1 MAKLRKVFHDSEK
14 EWLNCDSKET
24 RREKRREYVEKRRK
38 YKKAVSRAKRKFD
51 EDRQVKLEKL
61 IRSPRKWWA
70 EVRKLG
76 LIGGKKKDM
85 TGRVYDEGGVIRQG
99 KEAVEVWRSYFEKVL
114 NEGGNSEDQG
124 GGVVLGGESSWIDE
138 GITREEV
145 EQALGK
151 LKAEGGA
158 RNRRPNSRNGWQQ
171 GVSGLLALPL
181 QLVLGQWD
189 DPHRMEK
196 ERNCTHTKKKSKV
209 CVQDG

>member
-1 MAKLRKVFHDSEK
+1 MCKFSRELAKLRKVFHDSEK

-24 RREKRREYVEKRRK
+24 KREKRREYVEKKRK

-51 EDRQVKLEKL
+51 DGKQVRLEKL

-85 TGRVYDEGGVIRQG
+85 TGRVYDEGGVLRQG
-99 KEAVEVWRSYFEKVL
+99 KEAVEMWRSYFEKVL

-124 GGVVLGGESSWIDE
+124 GGDVLGGESSWIDE

-151 LKAEGGA
+151 LKWRAAPGTDGLTAEMV
-158 RNRRPNSRNGWQQ
+158 SRKK
-171 GVSGLLALPL
+171 
-181 QLVLGQWD
+181 LVD
-189 DPHRMEK
+189 F
-196 ERNCTHTKKKSKV
+196 
-209 CVQDG
+209 